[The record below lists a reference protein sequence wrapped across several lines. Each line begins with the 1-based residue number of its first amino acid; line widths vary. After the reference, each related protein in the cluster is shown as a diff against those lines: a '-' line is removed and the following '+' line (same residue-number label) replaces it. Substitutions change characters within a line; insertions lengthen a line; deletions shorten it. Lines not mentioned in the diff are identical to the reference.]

1 MTETLVIRM
10 MEEGDLARVVEL
22 ERELQHFPWSE
33 THFRDSLGAGHY
45 AWVVEAEGWPVAF
58 AVVMLV
64 VDEAHLLDIGVARDF
79 QHQGIARRLLDHI
92 YACVNEVGAV
102 WILLEVR
109 PSNEVAL
116 NVYERQG
123 FSRIGRRKDYYP
135 AAQGREDAI
144 VMTKHLP

>member
-10 MEEGDLARVVEL
+10 MEEGDLAWVVEL
-22 ERELQHFPWSE
+22 ERELQRFPWGE
-33 THFRDSLGAGHY
+33 THFRDSLRDGHY
-45 AWVVEAEGWPVAF
+45 AWVVEVEGRPVAF

-64 VDEAHLLDIGVARDF
+64 IDEAHLLDIGVARDF
-79 QHQGIARRLLDHI
+79 QRQGVARRLLDYI
-92 YACVNEVGAV
+92 YAWVNELGAA

-109 PSNEVAL
+109 PSNEAAL

-144 VMTKHLP
+144 VMTRHLP